1 MKITKEDEIKN
12 QVHEDE
18 VVLRVGNSKSTLID
32 TKQPEPEETWIT
44 AYVPRITFVDD
55 FSFRAINA
63 EPHIKTSRSG
73 LILVSDLHKTHFN
86 KISLTEFYERL
97 MMTETKIYIA
107 NQYQYFYMR
116 LCYEK
121 YPYIFN
127 LRNSWLTVTRKIQNE
142 RIEIDIIPLVEA
154 EEVRWK
160 FKLLKTI
167 H

>member
-1 MKITKEDEIKN
+1 MKITNEAEIVN
-12 QVHEDE
+12 QVHQDE

-32 TKQPEPEETWIT
+32 AKQPEFEHTWIT
-44 AYVPRITFVDD
+44 AYIPRITFIND

-63 EPHIKTSRSG
+63 EPHIKTPRSN
-73 LILVSDLHKTHFN
+73 LILVSDLHKMLFRELS
-86 KISLTEFYERL
+86 ITEFYERL

-116 LCYEK
+116 LRFK
-121 YPYIFN
+121 NYPYKFN
-127 LRNSWLTVTRKIQNE
+127 LENSWLTVTRKIQNE
-142 RIEIDIIPLVEA
+142 RIETDIIPLVEA

-160 FKLLKTI
+160 LKLLKVI